1 MVEIKPFK
9 AYRYNKQKVSLQN
22 AIAPPYDVID
32 SDMRMDLKNKSEFN
46 FVNIILNENHDNAKE
61 LLHKWIKGKVL
72 IRDKEDSIYIY
83 QQEFKL
89 NNKTF
94 KRTGFV
100 CLLKIEELGNN
111 ILPHEETFEKH
122 IEDRLSL
129 MEKANSNLELI
140 FMVYRDKKRE
150 IDSLISPLAEKTE
163 ELKFVDKDNCTH
175 RIYKASSLAIIRKIA
190 ALMQNK
196 KLFIA
201 DGHHRYK
208 TALRYSKKYGYGYI
222 MAALVNSDNE
232 GMVILP
238 TNRVVEEKIDISD
251 FTKYFDVKPANA
263 LSFGNNSFIAAT
275 NDSKCLLEL
284 KQANDADLD
293 VEILHKL
300 VFGKILKIS
309 QEEQKPPKINFFK
322 GNKATL
328 DAINESN
335 TAFFVNPPS
344 LDKVYEIAS
353 SHRLLPQKSTYF
365 YPKMFSGLVI
375 NKFGVQ

>member
-9 AYRYNKQKVSLQN
+9 AYRYNQQKIDPQN
-22 AIAPPYDVID
+22 VIVPPYDVID
-32 SDMRMDLKNKSEFN
+32 SGMKADFEKKSEFN

-61 LLHKWIKGKVL
+61 LLHKWIEENIL
-72 IRDKEDSIYIY
+72 MQDKEDSIYIY
-83 QQEFKL
+83 QHEFKL
-89 NNKTF
+89 ENKTF

-122 IEDRLSL
+122 IEDRFSL

-150 IDSLISPLAEKTE
+150 IDSIITPIAEKTE
-163 ELKFVDKDNCTH
+163 ELKFVDNDNCTH
-175 RIYKASSLAIIRKIA
+175 RICKVSDQNVIKKVIS
-190 ALMQNK
+190 LMQNK

-208 TALRYSKKYGYGYI
+208 TALRYGKKYGYGYV

-232 GMVILP
+232 GMLILP
-238 TNRVVEEKIDISD
+238 TNRVVEEKININD
-251 FTKYFDVKPANA
+251 FTRYFDVKPANA

-275 NDSKCLLEL
+275 NGSKYLMEL
-284 KQANDADLD
+284 KQENDPDLD

-300 VFGKILKIS
+300 VFGKILKIPR
-309 QEEQKPPKINFFK
+309 EEQKPPKINFFK
-322 GNKATL
+322 GNKATF

-375 NKFGVQ
+375 NKFEV

>member
-9 AYRYNKQKVSLQN
+9 AYRYNKQKIDPQN
-22 AIAPPYDVID
+22 VIVPPYDVID
-32 SDMRMDLKNKSEFN
+32 SSMKADLKNRSEFN
-46 FVNIILNENHDNAKE
+46 FVNIILNESHGNAKE
-61 LLHKWIKGKVL
+61 LLHKWIEENILVQ
-72 IRDKEDSIYIY
+72 DKEDSIYIY

-94 KRTGFV
+94 KRTGFA

-129 MEKANSNLELI
+129 MEKTHSNLELI

-150 IDSLISPLAEKTE
+150 IDSLIIPIAEKTE
-163 ELKFVDKDNCTH
+163 ELKFVDNDNCTH
-175 RIYKASSLAIIRKIA
+175 RICKVSNQDIINNIA

-208 TALRYSKKYGYGYI
+208 TALRYSKKYGYGHI
-222 MAALVNSDNE
+222 MATLVNSDNE

-238 TNRVVEEKIDISD
+238 TNRVVEEKIDIND
-251 FTKYFDVKPANA
+251 FTKYFNIKPTNA

-275 NDSKCLLEL
+275 NEGKYLMEL
-284 KQANDADLD
+284 KQANNIDLD

-300 VFGKILKIS
+300 VFEKILKIPK
-309 QEEQKPPKINFFK
+309 EEQKPPKINFFK

-328 DAINESN
+328 DAINENN

-353 SHRLLPQKSTYF
+353 SHKLLPQKSTYF
-365 YPKMFSGLVI
+365 YPKMFSGLLI
-375 NKFGVQ
+375 NKFEVG

>member
-9 AYRYNKQKVSLQN
+9 AYRYNKQKIDPQDV
-22 AIAPPYDVID
+22 IVPPYDVID
-32 SDMRMDLKNKSEFN
+32 RNMRMGLKNRSEFN
-46 FVNIILNENHDNAKE
+46 FVNIILNESHDNAKE
-61 LLHKWIKGKVL
+61 LLHKWIKENVL
-72 IRDKEDSIYIY
+72 IQDREDSIYIY

-129 MEKANSNLELI
+129 MEKTYSNLELI
-140 FMVYRDKKRE
+140 FMVYQDKKRE
-150 IDSLISPLAEKTE
+150 IDRIITPITEKTE
-163 ELKFVDKDNCTH
+163 ELKFVDNDNCTH
-175 RIYKASSLAIIRKIA
+175 RIYKVSNQDIINNIA

-196 KLFIA
+196 KLLIA

-232 GMVILP
+232 GMAILP
-238 TNRVVEEKIDISD
+238 TNRVVEEKIDIND
-251 FTKYFDVKPANA
+251 FTKYFNIKPANA

-275 NDSKCLLEL
+275 NESKYLMEL
-284 KQANDADLD
+284 KQANNMDLD

-300 VFGKILKIS
+300 VFGKILKIP

-328 DAINESN
+328 DAVNESN

-353 SHRLLPQKSTYF
+353 ANRLLPQKSTYF

-375 NKFGVQ
+375 NKFEAG